1 VKNIEIFKSA
11 PQDCADCELHKLRT
25 QVVYPDLLKNS
36 NDAFITLV
44 IGEAPGKNEDLQG
57 KPFIGMSGSLLREK
71 LAMLPGT
78 VLISNCVK
86 CRPEK
91 NRDPK
96 TNELQACE
104 KYLKKEIFYYKPNL
118 YLLIG
123 RFACKAIL
131 PEKLKETNFQDL
143 VGQIIDD
150 KIPIIHPAA
159 TFYNPNNKK
168 YWINAWESV
177 KEFIYLFGKTHN
189 IELCL
194 VSPKKKKDLTNFFN

>member
-1 VKNIEIFKSA
+1 MQNIEVFKSA
-11 PQDCADCELHKLRT
+11 PRDCTDCELHKLRT
-25 QVVYPDLLKNS
+25 QVVYPDLMKNS
-36 NDAFITLV
+36 KNEFITLV

-57 KPFIGMSGSLLREK
+57 KPFIGRSGSLLREK

-96 TNELQACE
+96 ASELQACE
-104 KYLKKEIFYYKPNL
+104 KYLREEISHYKPNL

-131 PEKLKETNFQDL
+131 PEKTKENNFQDI
-143 VGQIIDD
+143 VGQIFED

-159 TFYNPNNKK
+159 TFYNPKNKE
-168 YWINAWESV
+168 YWNRAWESV
-177 KEFIYLFGKTHN
+177 KEFINLFGKTHN
-189 IELCL
+189 IELHL